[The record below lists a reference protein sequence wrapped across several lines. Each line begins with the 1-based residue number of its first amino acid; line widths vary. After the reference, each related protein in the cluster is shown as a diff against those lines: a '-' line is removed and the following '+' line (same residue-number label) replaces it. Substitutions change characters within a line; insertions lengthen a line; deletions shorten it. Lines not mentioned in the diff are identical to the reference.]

1 MNQENIVSYE
11 GLLRD
16 FGLKS
21 IPDASS
27 VIFRGKQYFR
37 EFYLDD
43 DFLNEHALRP
53 GKHPYHEAGLY
64 YMQSPEAMHVVAK
77 LQIRPYDRVIDL
89 CASPGGKATQAAD
102 MLSLSQGGFL
112 LANEYIG
119 LRARTL
125 SSNFERM
132 GIRNGAVLNENTERI
147 AERFPEY
154 FTRVIVDAPC
164 SGEGMF
170 RKDPET
176 IRAWSPESV
185 AMCALR
191 QREIVRN
198 AVFMLAP
205 GGRMSYSTCTFE
217 REENED
223 IVNYILAEFPEMQC
237 IYMKRHW
244 PHQDRGEGHFCAI
257 LKKSGEDL
265 FKDRAISAEVMTEN
279 SALLSISEEEIRQ
292 EADLSVGFTEERKKD
307 QVYLVPDCL
316 PDLRGL
322 KVFRKGILKEEILK
336 NREEPSHAYV
346 HALPPMQTEFPVVNY
361 KKEDPR
367 IDQYLHGL
375 QITVPDGFDG
385 KGFVIV
391 ACDGAYLGLGKCA
404 GTQIKNHFPKG
415 LRFL

>member
-27 VIFRGKQYFR
+27 VVFQGKQYFR

-223 IVNYILAEFPEMQC
+223 IVNYILAEFPEMQ
-237 IYMKRHW
+237 
-244 PHQDRGEGHFCAI
+244 
-257 LKKSGEDL
+257 
-265 FKDRAISAEVMTEN
+265 
-279 SALLSISEEEIRQ
+279 
-292 EADLSVGFTEERKKD
+292 
-307 QVYLVPDCL
+307 
-316 PDLRGL
+316 
-322 KVFRKGILKEEILK
+322 
-336 NREEPSHAYV
+336 
-346 HALPPMQTEFPVVNY
+346 
-361 KKEDPR
+361 
-367 IDQYLHGL
+367 
-375 QITVPDGFDG
+375 
-385 KGFVIV
+385 
-391 ACDGAYLGLGKCA
+391 
-404 GTQIKNHFPKG
+404 
-415 LRFL
+415 